1 MSARDRAE
9 ALLRAE
15 IDTALAQ
22 VLLQLGNR
30 LEIVEISVVLRQ
42 VPSSLSDTPD
52 QPDPVERRP
61 LSLHMRKSDA
71 RPDQG

>member
-61 LSLHMRKSDA
+61 LSLHMRKSGA